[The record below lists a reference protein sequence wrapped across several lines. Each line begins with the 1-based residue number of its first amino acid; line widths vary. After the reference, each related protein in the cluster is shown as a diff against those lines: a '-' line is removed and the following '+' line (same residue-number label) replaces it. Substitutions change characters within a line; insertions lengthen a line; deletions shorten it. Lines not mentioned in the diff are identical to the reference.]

1 MNRLLLILILTF
13 SFQTLSK
20 ADDIKDFQ
28 IEGMS
33 IGDSALDFFTKKE
46 IKNKINSY
54 NDNGYIYNS
63 RKFYSLTFYDNQKYK
78 TYEAVQIIFKDKD
91 TKYKIHSIAGI
102 NYYQSDINDCY
113 NQMEIIEK
121 ELDSIF
127 NNSKKKEFIKRKH
140 PYDETGK
147 STTNDVYYI
156 LSNSDSASIHCYDW
170 LQSEFIKIPDQLN
183 VTFNTSE
190 FNDFLDYEAYN

>member
-1 MNRLLLILILTF
+1 MRVFITVLVLFF
-13 SFQTLSK
+13 SLQSWTK

-63 RKFYSLTFYDNQKYK
+63 GKFYSLTFYDNQKYK

-91 TKYKIHSIAGI
+91 KRYKIHSITGI
-102 NYYQSDINDCY
+102 NYYKSDINDCY

-121 ELDSIF
+121 ELDSIC

-156 LSNSDSASIHCYDW
+156 LSNSDTASIHCYDW

-183 VTFNTSE
+183 VIFNTSE

>member
-1 MNRLLLILILTF
+1 MKRLLLILILTF
-13 SFQTLSK
+13 SFQSWTK
-20 ADDIKDFQ
+20 ADDIRDFE

-33 IGDSALDFFTKKE
+33 VGGSALDFFTKKE
-46 IKNKINSY
+46 IKNKINFY

-91 TKYKIHSIAGI
+91 KRYKIHSIAGI
-102 NYYQSDINDCY
+102 KYYQSDINDCY

-127 NNSKKKEFIKRKH
+127 NNSKKKEFVKRKH
-140 PYDETGK
+140 QYDETGK
-147 STTNDVYYI
+147 STTNDVYYF
-156 LSNSDSASIHCYDW
+156 LSNSDTASIHCFDW
-170 LQSEFIKIPDQLN
+170 SQNEFIKIPDQLN
-183 VTFNTSE
+183 VIFSTSE

>member
-1 MNRLLLILILTF
+1 MTHIGHSEKVFIMKRLLLILILTF

-78 TYEAVQIIFKDKD
+78 TYEAVQIILKDKD
-91 TKYKIHSIAGI
+91 KRYKIHSITGI
-102 NYYQSDINDCY
+102 NYYKSDINDCY

-127 NNSKKKEFIKRKH
+127 NNSKKKEFIKLCL
-140 PYDETGK
+140 TQ
-147 STTNDVYYI
+147 
-156 LSNSDSASIHCYDW
+156 
-170 LQSEFIKIPDQLN
+170 LQRRFC
-183 VTFNTSE
+183 
-190 FNDFLDYEAYN
+190 FLIMS

>member
-1 MNRLLLILILTF
+1 MKRLLLILILTF
-13 SFQTLSK
+13 SFQSWTK
-20 ADDIKDFQ
+20 ADDIRDFE

-33 IGDSALDFFTKKE
+33 VGGSALDFFTKKE
-46 IKNKINSY
+46 IKNKINFY

-91 TKYKIHSIAGI
+91 KRYKIHSIAGI
-102 NYYQSDINDCY
+102 KYYQSDINDCY

-127 NNSKKKEFIKRKH
+127 NNSKKKEFVKRKH
-140 PYDETGK
+140 QYDETGK
-147 STTNDVYYI
+147 STTNDVYYF
-156 LSNSDSASIHCYDW
+156 LSNSDTASIHCFDW
-170 LQSEFIKIPDQLN
+170 FQNEFIKIPDQLN
-183 VTFNTSE
+183 VIFSTSE